1 MEIALYA
8 RVSTSRQQHAQ
19 TIDQQ
24 LDRLLSHVAQHPD
37 WHLADDHIYRDD
49 GYSGAKLNRPGL
61 DRLRDHAAFAAFEL
75 LLITAPDRLARNYVH
90 QMLLIDELVQ
100 RGCQVEFL
108 ERPMSDDPHDQL
120 LLQIRGAVA
129 EYERN
134 LIADRMRRGRQARLR
149 TGQLLPWTRAPYGYI
164 LDVERPR
171 DPSRVQLDPVKA
183 TVVQQIFAW
192 YTDPQCPASLYM
204 VAKRLSDD
212 QIPTPTGKVRWNVAS
227 IRGILRSQAYVGR
240 ACTGRTQC
248 VPARRRK
255 SALQKVGAGHSQRP
269 APVEEW
275 IAIAVPA
282 IVSQE
287 TFDLAQARLDQNK
300 QMARRN
306 NTTHDYLLR
315 GLVSCGG
322 CKLACLGR
330 CLQPGYDYY
339 VCRGRTDALRAA
351 TGQRCTARYIPAT
364 ALDHLVWQDLCQIL
378 AEPSLI
384 THELERAQMGEWLPQ
399 ALQARR
405 KTLQDALAHL
415 ERQQTR
421 LLDAYLAEIIGS
433 DEFERKRQEVQQTH
447 NGLSQQLRQLD
458 AQAQRQIDV
467 AKLAEGITSF
477 CQRLQP
483 TLEQLSF
490 AQRRQL
496 VELLID
502 CVIVTNGQVEI
513 RYVLPTGPA
522 GETTAFCHLRKDYF
536 QLEPKAVIV
545 NQVVTPQCQI
555 TTEQQ
560 HVRLGACFQIG
571 LDNAY
576 DIERL
581 CKRLVARLELIGAAF
596 DALLDVR
603 VVQILV
609 GNCAWI
615 EFVAVDTLGATPGIL
630 TVIGQIQGTVR
641 AQFANQVQL
650 ARLRQFKRRCVAK
663 VTVQHQIGQR
673 QHPADAFEQAEDQLL
688 DARKLR

>member
-1 MEIALYA
+1 MEVALYV
-8 RVSTSRQQHAQ
+8 RVSTTRQQQAQ

-24 LDRLLSHVAQHPD
+24 LDRLLAHVAQQEE
-37 WHLADDHIYRDD
+37 WHLAEEHIYRDD

-61 DRLRDHAAFAAFEL
+61 DRLRDRAALAAFERV
-75 LLITAPDRLARNYVH
+75 LITAPDRLARNYVH
-90 QMLLIDELVQ
+90 QMLLIDELAQ

-108 ERPMSDDPHDQL
+108 DRPMSDDPHDQL

-171 DPSRVQLDPVKA
+171 EPSRVRLDPVKA
-183 TVVQQIFAW
+183 AIVQQIFAW
-192 YTDPQCPASLYM
+192 YTDPQSPASLYM

-212 QIPTPTGKVRWNVAS
+212 QIPTPTGKLRWNVAS

-240 ACTGRTQC
+240 ACTGRSHC

-255 SALQKVGAGHSQRP
+255 SALLPVGSGQSQRP
-269 APVEEW
+269 APAEEW
-275 IAIAVPA
+275 FAIAVPA

-315 GLVSCGG
+315 SLVSCGG

-330 CLQPGYDYY
+330 SLHPGYDYY

-351 TGQRCTARYIPAT
+351 TGQRCTARYIPAS
-364 ALDHLVWQDLCQIL
+364 ALDELVWQDLCQVL
-378 AEPSLI
+378 AEPSRI
-384 THELERAQMGEWLPQ
+384 THELERAQLGEWLPQ
-399 ALQARR
+399 ALQSRR
-405 KTLQDALAHL
+405 KTIQDALAQL

-421 LLDAYLAEIIGS
+421 LLDAYLAEIIGR
-433 DEFERKRQEVQQTH
+433 DEFERKRQEVQQTQ

-467 AKLAEGITSF
+467 AKLAEGISTF
-477 CQRLQP
+477 CQRIQP
-483 TLEQLSF
+483 TLNRLNF

-502 CVIVTNGQVEI
+502 CVIVTDGQVEI
-513 RYVLPTGPA
+513 RYVLPTSPA
-522 GETTAFCHLRKDYF
+522 GESTAFCHLRKDYF
-536 QLEPKAVIV
+536 QLETQAVIV
-545 NQVVTPQCQI
+545 NHFV
-555 TTEQQ
+555 
-560 HVRLGACFQIG
+560 
-571 LDNAY
+571 
-576 DIERL
+576 
-581 CKRLVARLELIGAAF
+581 KR
-596 DALLDVR
+596 
-603 VVQILV
+603 
-609 GNCAWI
+609 
-615 EFVAVDTLGATPGIL
+615 
-630 TVIGQIQGTVR
+630 
-641 AQFANQVQL
+641 
-650 ARLRQFKRRCVAK
+650 
-663 VTVQHQIGQR
+663 
-673 QHPADAFEQAEDQLL
+673 
-688 DARKLR
+688 